1 MSGMNAIAPDHTPWP
16 NLVLVKAVPIRRC
29 PGALL
34 VNPTLGKCVDLDCH
48 CEVGKLYMLC
58 FPACPDSLEI

>member
-1 MSGMNAIAPDHTPWP
+1 MSGMQLHQITPLGQ
-16 NLVLVKAVPIRRC
+16 NLVLVKAVPVRRC

-48 CEVGKLYMLC
+48 FEVGKLYMLC
-58 FPACPDSLEI
+58 FPACPDSLEA